1 MRYLIL
7 VLAFSLP
14 LHAFSA
20 SDDVLLQ
27 TRISRG
33 SLEWLIEKTL
43 LILNNAEIDDGLTGV
58 TTIDDEILTLD
69 EITSDPAVE
78 KVRSLVASVFR
89 VDAAKAV
96 LRIRIPKLSYKV
108 HALRA
113 SAKRL
118 DVADPVM
125 HIDAA
130 ARIQG
135 VDIGLPEGVQVDL
148 MVPDAK
154 TGVLNRFLSANLA
167 PSQVKVPS
175 NLEPAEFEVS
185 LEATRD
191 DNLNFKLTGYKLDNL
206 PAYVERHVNEIQ
218 TSELTTGGPITADQ
232 IAVQPVYVRVNQLN
246 RTIDFSVFKPL
257 IQKKMKGILTTIILE
272 VGKSLKTSIGPSI
285 LKSIFK
291 ESLPSTLAISSEP
304 FYTSFKVRSFSQP
317 KRDQFQLGVAGGLCT
332 LEMYRR
338 FGVDCVR
345 ETPVPEPV
353 RTIGPEIRR
362 LAIEELSSVL
372 ASGKADVATSVSEEF
387 LNRLIQTAI
396 QSKLWDEMLAEDH
409 LKLGPKGAFVI
420 LDKKGSAPELY
431 LDLIYSG
438 KGGFEGIFINP
449 KRPIRFPLRIGTRLS
464 FPLENGIPKL
474 VITTERA
481 LSDADEIIR
490 GIPQYGL
497 PSKLVCGL
505 RKKIAKMIL
514 RMSKKLEGRNMV
526 ELPLPIFK
534 GIGLE
539 ETWMESSEHGRMNIY
554 FKI

>member
-1 MRYLIL
+1 MRFIL
-7 VLAFSLP
+7 TVLAISCSVEALAAP
-14 LHAFSA
+14 
-20 SDDVLLQ
+20 DDVLLQ
-27 TRISRG
+27 TRISRN
-33 SLEWLIEKTL
+33 SMEWLIEKTL

-58 TTIDDEILTLD
+58 TTIEDEILTLD
-69 EITSDPAVE
+69 EISTDPAVE
-78 KVRSLVASVFR
+78 KVRTLVTSVFR

-108 HALRA
+108 HSLRA

-118 DVADPVM
+118 DVTDPVM
-125 HIDAA
+125 NIDAA

-148 MVPDAK
+148 MVPDSK
-154 TGVLNRFLSANLA
+154 TGVLNRFLSATLA

-175 NLEPAEFEVS
+175 TLEPAEFEVS
-185 LEATRD
+185 LQAIRD
-191 DNLNFKLTGYKLDNL
+191 DNLSFKLTGYKLDTL
-206 PAYVERHVNEIQ
+206 PPYVERHVNEIE

-232 IAVQPVYVRVNQLN
+232 IAVQPVYVRVNQLS

-338 FGVDCVR
+338 FGVNCVN
-345 ETPVPEPV
+345 ETPIPDPV
-353 RTIGPEIRR
+353 RVIAPDVRR
-362 LAIEELSSVL
+362 LAIEEISSVL

-387 LNRLIQTAI
+387 LNRLIKTAI
-396 QSKLWDEMLAEDH
+396 ASKLWDEMLAEDH
-409 LKLGPKGAFVI
+409 LKLAEKGAFVI
-420 LDKKGSAPELY
+420 LDQKGPAPELY
-431 LDLIYSG
+431 LDLHYSG
-438 KGGFEGIFINP
+438 KGGFEGIFINSR
-449 KRPIRFPLRIGTRLS
+449 RPIRFPLRIATKVS

-474 VITTERA
+474 VITTEKV

-505 RKKIAKMIL
+505 RKKIARMIL
-514 RMSKKLEGRNMV
+514 RMSKKLEGRNMM

-539 ETWMESSEHGRMNIY
+539 KTWMESSEHGRMNIY

>member
-1 MRYLIL
+1 MQTLFVALIL
-7 VLAFSLP
+7 FLPFQSLAAP
-14 LHAFSA
+14 
-20 SDDVLLQ
+20 DDVLLQ

-33 SLEWLIEKTL
+33 SMEWLIEKTL
-43 LILNNAEIDDGLTGV
+43 LILNNAEIDDGLTGI

-78 KVRSLVASVFR
+78 KVRSLVSSVFR

-108 HALRA
+108 NSLRA
-113 SAKRL
+113 SAKHL
-118 DVADPVM
+118 DVVDPVM
-125 HIDAA
+125 NIDAS

-148 MVPDAK
+148 MVPDSK
-154 TGVLNRFLSANLA
+154 TGALNRFLSATLA
-167 PSQVKVPS
+167 PSQVKVPAS
-175 NLEPAEFEVS
+175 LEPAEFEVS
-185 LEATRD
+185 LQALRD
-191 DNLNFKLTGYKLDNL
+191 DNLNFKLTGYKLDTL
-206 PAYVERHVNEIQ
+206 PPYVERHVNEIQ
-218 TSELTTGGPITADQ
+218 TSELATGGPITAEQ
-232 IAVQPVYVRVNQLN
+232 IAVQPVYVRVNQLS

-291 ESLPSTLAISSEP
+291 ESLPSTLAISSDP
-304 FYTSFKVRSFSQP
+304 FYTSFKVKSFSQP
-317 KRDQFQLGVAGGLCT
+317 KRDQFQLGVGGGLCT

-338 FGVDCVR
+338 FGINCVQ

-353 RTIGPEIRR
+353 RLIGPDIRR
-362 LAIEELSSVL
+362 LAVEEMSSVL
-372 ASGKADVATSVSEEF
+372 ASGKADVVTSVSEEF
-387 LNRLIQTAI
+387 LNRIIKTAI
-396 QSKLWDEMLAEDH
+396 DSKLWDELLAADH

-420 LDKKGSAPELY
+420 LDQKGSAPVLY

-449 KRPIRFPLRIGTRLS
+449 KRPIRFPLRIDTRLS

-474 VITTERA
+474 VITTEKV

-505 RKKIAKMIL
+505 RKKVAKMIL
-514 RMSKKLEGRNMV
+514 RMSKTLEGKNTV

-539 ETWMESSEHGRMNIY
+539 KTWMESSEFGRMNIY

>member
-1 MRYLIL
+1 MRFIL
-7 VLAFSLP
+7 TVLAISCSVEALAAP
-14 LHAFSA
+14 
-20 SDDVLLQ
+20 DDVLLQ
-27 TRISRG
+27 TRISRT
-33 SLEWLIEKTL
+33 SMEWLIEKTL

-58 TTIDDEILTLD
+58 TTIEDEILTLD
-69 EITSDPAVE
+69 EISTDPAVE
-78 KVRSLVASVFR
+78 KVRTLVTSVFR

-108 HALRA
+108 HSLRA

-118 DVADPVM
+118 DVTDPVM
-125 HIDAA
+125 NIDAA

-148 MVPDAK
+148 MVPDSK
-154 TGVLNRFLSANLA
+154 TGVLNRFLSATLA

-175 NLEPAEFEVS
+175 TLEPAEFEVS
-185 LEATRD
+185 LQAIRD
-191 DNLNFKLTGYKLDNL
+191 DNLSFKLTGYKLDTL
-206 PAYVERHVNEIQ
+206 PPYVERHVNEIE

-232 IAVQPVYVRVNQLN
+232 IAVQPVYVRVNQLS

-338 FGVDCVR
+338 FGVNCVN
-345 ETPVPEPV
+345 ETPIPDPV
-353 RTIGPEIRR
+353 RVIAPDVRR
-362 LAIEELSSVL
+362 LAIEEISSVL

-387 LNRLIQTAI
+387 LNRLIKTAI
-396 QSKLWDEMLAEDH
+396 ASKLWDEMLAEDH
-409 LKLGPKGAFVI
+409 LKLAEKGAFVI
-420 LDKKGSAPELY
+420 LDQKGPAPELY
-431 LDLIYSG
+431 LDLHYSG
-438 KGGFEGIFINP
+438 KGGFEGIFINSR
-449 KRPIRFPLRIGTRLS
+449 RPIRFPLRIATKVS

-474 VITTERA
+474 VITTEKV

-505 RKKIAKMIL
+505 RKKIARMIL
-514 RMSKKLEGRNMV
+514 RMSKKLEGRNMM

-539 ETWMESSEHGRMNIY
+539 KTWMESSEHGRMNIY

>member
-1 MRYLIL
+1 M
-7 VLAFSLP
+7 
-14 LHAFSA
+14 
-20 SDDVLLQ
+20 
-27 TRISRG
+27 
-33 SLEWLIEKTL
+33 EWLIEKTL

-58 TTIDDEILTLD
+58 TTIEDEILTLD
-69 EITSDPAVE
+69 EISTDPAVE
-78 KVRSLVASVFR
+78 KVRTLVTSVFR

-108 HALRA
+108 HSLRA

-118 DVADPVM
+118 DVTDPVM
-125 HIDAA
+125 NIDAA

-148 MVPDAK
+148 MVPDSK
-154 TGVLNRFLSANLA
+154 TGVLNRFLSATLA

-175 NLEPAEFEVS
+175 TLEPAEFEVS
-185 LEATRD
+185 LQAIRD
-191 DNLNFKLTGYKLDNL
+191 DNLSFKLTGYKLDTL
-206 PAYVERHVNEIQ
+206 PPYVERHVNEIE

-232 IAVQPVYVRVNQLN
+232 IAVQPVYVRVNQLS

-338 FGVDCVR
+338 FGVNCVN
-345 ETPVPEPV
+345 ETPIPDPV
-353 RTIGPEIRR
+353 RVIAPDVRR
-362 LAIEELSSVL
+362 LAIEEISSVL

-387 LNRLIQTAI
+387 LNRLIKTAI
-396 QSKLWDEMLAEDH
+396 ASKLWDEMLAEDH
-409 LKLGPKGAFVI
+409 LKLAEKGAFVI
-420 LDKKGSAPELY
+420 LDQKGPAPELY
-431 LDLIYSG
+431 LDLHYSG
-438 KGGFEGIFINP
+438 KGGFEGIFINSR
-449 KRPIRFPLRIGTRLS
+449 RPIRFPLRIATKVS

-474 VITTERA
+474 VITTEKV

-505 RKKIAKMIL
+505 RKKIARMIL
-514 RMSKKLEGRNMV
+514 RMSKKLEGRNMM

-539 ETWMESSEHGRMNIY
+539 KTWMESSEHGRMNIY

>member
-1 MRYLIL
+1 MRFIL
-7 VLAFSLP
+7 TVLAISCSVEALAAP
-14 LHAFSA
+14 
-20 SDDVLLQ
+20 DDVLLQ
-27 TRISRG
+27 TRISRT
-33 SLEWLIEKTL
+33 SMEWLIEKTL

-58 TTIDDEILTLD
+58 TTIEDEILTLD
-69 EITSDPAVE
+69 EISTDPAVE
-78 KVRSLVASVFR
+78 KVRTLVTSVFR

-108 HALRA
+108 HSLRA

-118 DVADPVM
+118 DVTDPVM
-125 HIDAA
+125 NIDAA

-148 MVPDAK
+148 MVPDSK
-154 TGVLNRFLSANLA
+154 TGVLNRFLSATLA

-175 NLEPAEFEVS
+175 TLEPAEFEVS
-185 LEATRD
+185 LQAIRD
-191 DNLNFKLTGYKLDNL
+191 DNLSFKLTGYKLDTL
-206 PAYVERHVNEIQ
+206 PPYVERHVNEIE

-232 IAVQPVYVRVNQLN
+232 IAVQPVYVRVNQLS

-304 FYTSFKVRSFSQP
+304 FYTTFKVRSFSQP

-338 FGVDCVR
+338 FGVNCVN
-345 ETPVPEPV
+345 ETPIPDPV
-353 RTIGPEIRR
+353 RVIAPDVRR
-362 LAIEELSSVL
+362 LAIEEISSVL

-387 LNRLIQTAI
+387 LNRLIKTAI
-396 QSKLWDEMLAEDH
+396 ASKLWDEMLAEDH
-409 LKLGPKGAFVI
+409 LKLAEKGAFVI
-420 LDKKGSAPELY
+420 LDQKGPAPELY
-431 LDLIYSG
+431 LDLHYSG
-438 KGGFEGIFINP
+438 KGGFEGIFINSR
-449 KRPIRFPLRIGTRLS
+449 RPIRFPLRIATKVS

-474 VITTERA
+474 VITTEKV

-505 RKKIAKMIL
+505 RKKIARMIL
-514 RMSKKLEGRNMV
+514 RMSKKLEGRNMM

-539 ETWMESSEHGRMNIY
+539 KTWMESSEHGRMNIY